1 MQEQYSIPRTELLP
15 QSSIEAAD
23 AKADLGYSMEYEAIS
38 RLVEEVNETYESLL
52 AEDADLATQVTAVHE
67 AAEVPVL
74 PEVLTHKDRAERIG
88 NNLALIRK
96 DR

>member
-15 QSSIEAAD
+15 QPSAEVAD
-23 AKADLGYSMEYEAIS
+23 AKTDLGYTMEYEAIS
-38 RLVEEVNETYESLL
+38 RLIKEVNETYESLL
-52 AEDADLATQVTAVHE
+52 AEDDELATQGAAVHE
-67 AAEVPVL
+67 AVEVPMS
-74 PEVLTHKDRAERIG
+74 PEVLSHKDRAERIG